1 MHIQN
6 AKNIQAYKSST
17 GEIISEL
24 IGNTAGGT
32 PTYSLAQIVLPPN
45 NQSGK
50 HYHPIAEES
59 YYILSGTGQLEM
71 DGKTITM
78 KAGDT
83 VAILPNNVHQIRNEG
98 TEDLVFLA
106 ICVPAWTP
114 DNSVF
119 LD

>member
-6 AKNIQAYKSST
+6 AKNIQGFHSST

-24 IGNTAGGT
+24 IGNAAGGT
-32 PTYSLAQIVLPPN
+32 QTYSIAQIVLPPN
-45 NQSGK
+45 DKSGK
-50 HYHPIAEES
+50 HYHPVAEES
-59 YYILSGTGQLEM
+59 YYILSGTAQMIM
-71 DGKTITM
+71 DDKTITLNP
-78 KAGDT
+78 GDT
-83 VAILPNNVHQIRNEG
+83 IAILPNNVHQIWNEG
-98 TEDLVFLA
+98 PDDLVFLA